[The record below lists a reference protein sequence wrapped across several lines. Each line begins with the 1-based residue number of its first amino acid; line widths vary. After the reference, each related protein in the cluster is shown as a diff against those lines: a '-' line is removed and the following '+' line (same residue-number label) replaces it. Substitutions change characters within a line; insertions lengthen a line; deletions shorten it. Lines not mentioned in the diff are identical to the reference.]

1 MKAKRASFKSRH
13 AKNIA
18 KGPSSPAYWA
28 NKVKWADGGFVR
40 TNYAEGDAV
49 RTQPQNAALGSIADF
64 LKQTYSPRRT
74 QQMQGTMEFLGVP
87 ALARTAERLSYGQ
100 PITNINK
107 ANVPMLP
114 DDTAEAAMLVAPPL
128 ASLAKR
134 VGTNLVQTAPA
145 VARDI
150 VQNVTSPLKS
160 YAVKPKG
167 GNWAPPAGSRDSVT
181 MSVNPIKR
189 NPDVISGDMINQAAG
204 EDLWSKMVDMDVYQH
219 PSSWL
224 RENRPDVLNN
234 LLGAE
239 KGAVNKW
246 LDNKLEKYIR
256 NDMGT
261 PDDPIRLAHE
271 EGFSHIPGEAEELGM
286 WLPEDVAAMRV
297 KAGYPEEG
305 FAVQR
310 HAEAGYPQAMETNSR
325 KAEMW
330 EALSDAEITANPAG
344 EFQERFRMAREMP
357 NFVSNGRQEIA
368 IAERNPWIEKLDP
381 QTPIYKI
388 DRPMDL
394 NENLGFKHMADEI
407 ENMLDPESGLPAA
420 LRMTPQQLDKVTM
433 KQMVEKVDAV
443 NKWRSEEA
451 AKAELGDMMGNMTAT
466 PRLQIPETQLSFVK
480 EPGMTWVDIP
490 ATVDESAMKLCTTIG
505 RQAGWCTQGEG
516 LAKRYGSGE
525 NRLSTLLD
533 AEGRPHAQAMIANQN
548 KNTVSEEEFKPYLQQ
563 AAEMVKKQFSSAV
576 DKDTIAA
583 ATRDYARILAS
594 EKRPKNIIELKPVEN
609 TFSSERAREYKKR
622 DPQYEQKITDSVV
635 EFLNSGK
642 WGHVSDLNHYDI
654 VDLKDTTSLTNY
666 IKQVFGDES
675 GKLPMDYVTKFNQA
689 LIYTPEAPRFMTSRQ
704 FRDFVEPNFGKEGFA
719 EGGSV
724 TKTAAADLMK
734 FLDAQGLTMSDLAA
748 AFGKRGLPLSAA
760 FYSGDLGKDED
771 LELRARRM
779 QKPTI
784 TEAKYGD
791 GGSVDADEQAA
802 FGIYPSAGKRSQRS
816 DIGEKLNSSLVPQ
829 DALDLALTVLP
840 YGKVGKTLAAA
851 IVSGA
856 PAEAQ
861 AGNMSSLLK
870 LVAKEAPEQFH
881 SIREALLRT
890 FNTGLEHSVIGSTR
904 MGGPSKVVQGIN
916 DSVTPSKLDVVN
928 ARRNIDQSGL
938 IDFHTHPRQ
947 NNSVSEFKVTP
958 SDADLQTWMSY
969 YGGSRTATTPNEIK
983 TMVGSPPSRQ
993 DGVTSAY
1000 NFFATNKPNQTLD
1013 RRAYD
1018 AARYEL
1024 QRSKSL
1030 QSLKDIPEVRQYLDT
1045 GGTLGDV
1052 LSSAS
1057 PMVLQKLY
1065 AQKGLG
1071 RHDMRLSNAPVAGP
1085 LGTES
1090 NLFDQIVNPSLEVLK
1105 AKRFAE
1111 GGSVSY
1117 DPTQVDKI
1125 MNSIGTP
1132 RLAEGGSV
1140 DAPDL
1145 EFSEDPEAM
1154 RLYKHAMKQVT
1165 SDRSESNVNTGLS
1178 ARVAGGELSAG
1189 LDMNRMTQGERDQLM
1204 KALAANY
1211 NTNLGDLNLN
1221 ARVQKPLDAKD
1232 IYAGMLNGSI
1242 PLGTGRAMLG
1252 VQGMKT
1258 PYGSGVT
1265 GYNAGWSGQVG
1276 PGNLSANVNIP
1287 KRGGR
1292 SAQVQYQ
1299 IPFAEGGSVSAY
1311 DPNRVD
1317 AILNEIM

>member
-1 MKAKRASFKSRH
+1 MTDRVDKDSLQLNQPRRTPSHPTKSHIVKTKVDGKEKIIRFGEQGASTAGKPKEGESDRMKAKRASFKSRH

-28 NKVKWADGGFVR
+28 NKVKWADGGFVK
-40 TNYAEGDAV
+40 TNYYDGGSMRA
-49 RTQPQNAALGSIADF
+49 QPQNAALGAIADF

-74 QQMQGTMEFLGVP
+74 QQLQGTMEFLGVP
-87 ALARTAERLSYGQ
+87 ALARTTERLSYGQ
-100 PITNINK
+100 PITNVNK
-107 ANVPMLP
+107 ANVPLLP

-134 VGTNLVQTAPA
+134 VGTNLVQTAPY

-167 GNWAPPAGSRDSVT
+167 GNWEPARGSRDSVT

-204 EDLWSKMVDMDVYQH
+204 EDLWSKMVDMDVYH
-219 PSSWL
+219 YPSAWL

-234 LLGAE
+234 LLGPE

-246 LDNKLEKYIR
+246 LDSKLEKYIR

-261 PDDPIRLAHE
+261 PDDPVRLAHE
-271 EGFSHIPGEAEELGM
+271 EGFSHIPGEAEELGA

-305 FAVQR
+305 FAVR
-310 HAEAGYPQAMETNSR
+310 KHAEAGFPEATEVNAR

-330 EALSDAEITANPAG
+330 EALSDAEITASPAG
-344 EFQERFRMAREMP
+344 TMKEAFRL
-357 NFVSNGRQEIA
+357 
-368 IAERNPWIEKLDP
+368 AEQFPDASGGNKNLLWMKKNNPWIEKLDRE
-381 QTPIYKI
+381 TPIYRI

-394 NENLGFKHMADEI
+394 NENLGFGHMADEI

-451 AKAELGDMMGNMTAT
+451 AKAELGDMMGNLTAT
-466 PRLQIPETQLSFVK
+466 ARLEVPDAQLSFVK
-480 EPGMTWVDIP
+480 EPGMKWIDIP
-490 ATVDESAMKLCTTIG
+490 ATTDESAMKLCTTIG

-516 LAKRYGSGE
+516 LAKRYGSGD
-525 NRLSTLLD
+525 NSLTTLID
-533 AEGRPHAQAMIANQN
+533 AEGRPHAQAMLGKPNQSSYDAWFN
-548 KNTVSEEEFKPYLQQ
+548 KY
-563 AAEMVKKQFSSAV
+563 
-576 DKDTIAA
+576 KDTPEVDEFLNWEGQPKV
-583 ATRDYARILAS
+583 TGSLD
-594 EKRPKNIIELKPVEN
+594 KRYQAWAKETGRPIEQVPQDIIELKPVEN
-609 TFSSERAREYKKR
+609 AFNSERAREYTKR
-622 DPQYEQKITDSVV
+622 DPDYKNKITDSVLD
-635 EFLNSGK
+635 FLKSGS
-642 WGHVSDLNHYDI
+642 WGDVKDLHHYDI
-654 VDLKDTTSLTNY
+654 IDAKNPSAIRKFINDNYGGDFGMVDANTIQKDFMKNY
-666 IKQVFGDES
+666 NGERFIKAE
-675 GKLPMDYVTKFNQA
+675 
-689 LIYTPEAPRFMTSRQ
+689 Q
-704 FRDFVEPNFGKEGFA
+704 F
-719 EGGSV
+719 
-724 TKTAAADLMK
+724 
-734 FLDAQGLTMSDLAA
+734 SDLVSDYIPKAD
-748 AFGKRGLPLSAA
+748 GYK
-760 FYSGDLGKDED
+760 E
-771 LELRARRM
+771 
-779 QKPTI
+779 
-784 TEAKYGD
+784 

-802 FGIYPSAGKRSQRS
+802 FGIYPSAGKRSQKS
-816 DIGEKLNSSLVPQ
+816 DIGDKLNASLVPQ

-840 YGKVGKTLAAA
+840 FGKVGKTLAAA

-870 LVAKEAPEQFH
+870 LVAREAPEQFQ

-904 MGGPSKVVQGIN
+904 MGGPSKVVQGVN
-916 DSVTPSKLDVVN
+916 DSVMPNRLDVVK

-958 SDADLQTWMSY
+958 SDADLQTWMTY

-983 TMVGSPPSRQ
+983 TMVGSPFSRQ

-1024 QRSKSL
+1024 QRSKPL
-1030 QSLKDIPEVRQYLDT
+1030 QALKDIPEVRQYLDT

-1052 LSSAS
+1052 LSAAS
-1057 PMVLQKLY
+1057 PMALQKLY

-1085 LGTES
+1085 LGSES
-1090 NLFDQIVNPSLEVLK
+1090 NLFDQIVNPAMEVLDSK
-1105 AKRFAE
+1105 KFGSFAD
-1111 GGSVSY
+1111 GGIVQQN
-1117 DPTQVDKI
+1117 PTTDQ
-1125 MNSIGTP
+1125 
-1132 RLAEGGSV
+1132 
-1140 DAPDL
+1140 
-1145 EFSEDPEAM
+1145 M
-1154 RLYKHAMKQVT
+1154 RY
-1165 SDRSESNVNTGLS
+1165 
-1178 ARVAGGELSAG
+1178 EL
-1189 LDMNRMTQGERDQLM
+1189 MMRR
-1204 KALAANY
+1204 K
-1211 NTNLGDLNLN
+1211 
-1221 ARVQKPLDAKD
+1221 
-1232 IYAGMLNGSI
+1232 
-1242 PLGTGRAMLG
+1242 
-1252 VQGMKT
+1252 
-1258 PYGSGVT
+1258 
-1265 GYNAGWSGQVG
+1265 
-1276 PGNLSANVNIP
+1276 
-1287 KRGGR
+1287 
-1292 SAQVQYQ
+1292 
-1299 IPFAEGGSVSAY
+1299 
-1311 DPNRVD
+1311 
-1317 AILNEIM
+1317 

>member
-1 MKAKRASFKSRH
+1 MTQRVDKDSLPLNQPRRTPSHPTKSHVVKTKVDGKEKIIRFGEQGASTAGKPKEGESDRMKAKRASFKSRH

-40 TNYAEGDAV
+40 TNYAAGDSV
-49 RTQPQNAALGSIADF
+49 RVQPQNAALGAIARA
-64 LKQTYSPRRT
+64 L
-74 QQMQGTMEFLGVP
+74 QGTHDFVSKPFGYENPPVQMLSELIGLP
-87 ALARTAERLSYGQ
+87 ATARTVERMSYGQ

-107 ANVPMLP
+107 ANVPLLP
-114 DDTAEAAMLVAPPL
+114 DDTADAAMTVAPLVGPLGRVAKKTGTAGARMVGEELNRAILDNSGPL
-128 ASLAKR
+128 AKF
-134 VGTNLVQTAPA
+134 VP
-145 VARDI
+145 
-150 VQNVTSPLKS
+150 
-160 YAVKPKG
+160 
-167 GNWAPPAGSRDSVT
+167 
-181 MSVNPIKR
+181 
-189 NPDVISGDMINQAAG
+189 QAAKPLYVVPPQG
-204 EDLWSKMVDMDVYQH
+204 NLNLTPMARSEILKGPEAQT
-219 PSSWL
+219 PENFLNQL
-224 RENRPDVLNN
+224 RGKP
-234 LLGAE
+234 G
-239 KGAVNKW
+239 
-246 LDNKLEKYIR
+246 
-256 NDMGT
+256 MT
-261 PDDPIRLAHE
+261 Q
-271 EGFSHIPGEAEELGM
+271 EGFDDLVKQYQGLEPNTRMTKAEFEQRIPPSQYNKVDLFDASVDTDAHWLTEAENM
-286 WLPEDVAAMRV
+286 VRQD
-297 KAGYPEEG
+297 
-305 FAVQR
+305 Q
-310 HAEAGYPQAMETNSR
+310 S
-325 KAEMW
+325 
-330 EALSDAEITANPAG
+330 EI
-344 EFQERFRMAREMP
+344 
-357 NFVSNGRQEIA
+357 
-368 IAERNPWIEKLDP
+368 
-381 QTPIYKI
+381 Y
-388 DRPMDL
+388 
-394 NENLGFKHMADEI
+394 
-407 ENMLDPESGLPAA
+407 ENMLDRLGAKVNSNNVGLLQEYYNKNLTFEELSPDLKKALTRAEATTPDKMKALDDLYAEERENSINNTYEYIRERMQDEGSGYQGIQRLLENPDRSAEGYFELGVTHPEQTATYKHYSGYSGDEGGLIGHVRGTFIPADATDETRKLINPILSSDEVILAKPNSMVIEEIQSDAQKGVAQTGA
-420 LRMTPQQLDKVTM
+420 LRQAHGTM
-433 KQMVEKVDAV
+433 FK
-443 NKWRSEEA
+443 A
-451 AKAELGDMMGNMTAT
+451 AIQHALEGGADTVYYPTA
-466 PRLQIPETQLSFVK
+466 K
-480 EPGMTWVDIP
+480 
-490 ATVDESAMKLCTTIG
+490 TIG
-505 RQAGWCTQGEG
+505 GIRLKESSAYAPIYDQQIIKEG
-516 LAKRYGSGE
+516 LKP
-525 NRLSTLLD
+525 LLKIPGVDSRKIGD
-533 AEGRPHAQAMIANQN
+533 A
-548 KNTVSEEEFKPYLQQ
+548 Y
-563 AAEMVKKQFSSAV
+563 
-576 DKDTIAA
+576 
-583 ATRDYARILAS
+583 
-594 EKRPKNIIELKPVEN
+594 
-609 TFSSERAREYKKR
+609 
-622 DPQYEQKITDSVV
+622 YEIN
-635 EFLNSGK
+635 F
-642 WGHVSDLNHYDI
+642 
-654 VDLKDTTSLTNY
+654 
-666 IKQVFGDES
+666 
-675 GKLPMDYVTKFNQA
+675 
-689 LIYTPEAPRFMTSRQ
+689 TPEAK
-704 FRDFVEPNFGKEGFA
+704 DFILKGEGQAAPGYA

-724 TKTAAADLMK
+724 MKTAAADLMK
-734 FLDAQGLTMSDLAA
+734 FLDAQGLTMSDVVA

-816 DIGEKLNSSLVPQ
+816 DIGDKLNASLVPQ

-904 MGGPSKVVQGIN
+904 MGGPSKVVQGVN
-916 DSVTPSKLDVVN
+916 DSVVPNKLDVVN

-947 NNSVSEFKVTP
+947 NNSVSEFKITP

-1085 LGTES
+1085 LGTEN

-1117 DPTQVDKI
+1117 DPTQVDHI

-1140 DAPDL
+1140 
-1145 EFSEDPEAM
+1145 
-1154 RLYKHAMKQVT
+1154 T
-1165 SDRSESNVNTGLS
+1165 
-1178 ARVAGGELSAG
+1178 
-1189 LDMNRMTQGERDQLM
+1189 
-1204 KALAANY
+1204 
-1211 NTNLGDLNLN
+1211 
-1221 ARVQKPLDAKD
+1221 
-1232 IYAGMLNGSI
+1232 
-1242 PLGTGRAMLG
+1242 
-1252 VQGMKT
+1252 
-1258 PYGSGVT
+1258 
-1265 GYNAGWSGQVG
+1265 
-1276 PGNLSANVNIP
+1276 
-1287 KRGGR
+1287 
-1292 SAQVQYQ
+1292 
-1299 IPFAEGGSVSAY
+1299 AY
-1311 DPNRVD
+1311 DPSRVD
-1317 AILNEIM
+1317 AILNQFM

>member
-1 MKAKRASFKSRH
+1 MTDRVDKDSLPLNQPRRTPSHPTKSHIVKTKVDGKEKIIRFGEQGASTAGKPKEGESDRMKAKRASFKSRH

-40 TNYAEGDAV
+40 TNYAAGDSV
-49 RTQPQNAALGSIADF
+49 RVQPQNAALGAIARA
-64 LKQTYSPRRT
+64 L
-74 QQMQGTMEFLGVP
+74 QGTHDFVSKPFGYENPPVQMLSELIGLP
-87 ALARTAERLSYGQ
+87 ATARTVERMSYGQ

-107 ANVPMLP
+107 ANVPLLP
-114 DDTAEAAMLVAPPL
+114 DDTADAAMTVAPLVGPLGRVAKKTGTAGARMVGEELNRAILDNSGPL
-128 ASLAKR
+128 AKFVPQAAK
-134 VGTNLVQTAPA
+134 
-145 VARDI
+145 
-150 VQNVTSPLKS
+150 PL

-234 LLGAE
+234 LLGPE

-271 EGFSHIPGEAEELGM
+271 EGFSHIPGNAADDLGA

-305 FAVQR
+305 FAVKR
-310 HAEAGYPQAMETNSR
+310 HAEAGFPEATEANAR
-325 KAEMW
+325 KAELW
-330 EALSDAEITANPAG
+330 ENLADTEITSQPAGTMKEAFRLAEQFSDASSGNKALV
-344 EFQERFRMAREMP
+344 QMKKD
-357 NFVSNGRQEIA
+357 
-368 IAERNPWIEKLDP
+368 NPWIEKLDRE
-381 QTPIYKI
+381 TPIYKI

-394 NENLGFKHMADEI
+394 NENLGFGHMADEI
-407 ENMLDPESGLPAA
+407 ENMLDPTSGLPAA

-443 NKWRSEEA
+443 NKWRAEEA
-451 AKAELGDMMGNMTAT
+451 SKAELGDMMSNMTAT
-466 PRLQIPETQLSFVK
+466 PRLQIPNTQLSFVK

-516 LAKRYGSGE
+516 LAKRYGSGD

-533 AEGRPHAQAMIANQN
+533 AEGRPHAQAMVANPN
-548 KNTVSEEEFKPYLQQ
+548 KNTINEEEFKPYLDQ
-563 AAEMVKKQFSSAV
+563 AAEMVKEKFPANADQGTV
-576 DKDTIAA
+576 AA

-622 DPQYEQKITDSVV
+622 DSKYEQKITDSVV
-635 EFLNSGK
+635 EFLNSAK

-724 TKTAAADLMK
+724 TKSAAADLMK
-734 FLDAQGLTMSDLAA
+734 FLDAQGLTMADLAA

-784 TEAKYGD
+784 TEAKY
-791 GGSVDADEQAA
+791 
-802 FGIYPSAGKRSQRS
+802 
-816 DIGEKLNSSLVPQ
+816 
-829 DALDLALTVLP
+829 
-840 YGKVGKTLAAA
+840 
-851 IVSGA
+851 
-856 PAEAQ
+856 
-861 AGNMSSLLK
+861 
-870 LVAKEAPEQFH
+870 
-881 SIREALLRT
+881 
-890 FNTGLEHSVIGSTR
+890 
-904 MGGPSKVVQGIN
+904 
-916 DSVTPSKLDVVN
+916 
-928 ARRNIDQSGL
+928 
-938 IDFHTHPRQ
+938 
-947 NNSVSEFKVTP
+947 
-958 SDADLQTWMSY
+958 
-969 YGGSRTATTPNEIK
+969 
-983 TMVGSPPSRQ
+983 
-993 DGVTSAY
+993 
-1000 NFFATNKPNQTLD
+1000 
-1013 RRAYD
+1013 
-1018 AARYEL
+1018 
-1024 QRSKSL
+1024 
-1030 QSLKDIPEVRQYLDT
+1030 
-1045 GGTLGDV
+1045 
-1052 LSSAS
+1052 
-1057 PMVLQKLY
+1057 
-1065 AQKGLG
+1065 
-1071 RHDMRLSNAPVAGP
+1071 
-1085 LGTES
+1085 
-1090 NLFDQIVNPSLEVLK
+1090 
-1105 AKRFAE
+1105 AE

-1117 DPTQVDKI
+1117 DPTQVDRI
-1125 MNSIGTP
+1125 MNSLGTP

-1140 DAPDL
+1140 DAPDI
-1145 EFSEDPEAM
+1145 EFRDDPEAM
-1154 RLYKHAMKQVT
+1154 RLYKHAMKQVASGR
-1165 SDRSESNVNTGLS
+1165 SDSSVGAGMS
-1178 ARVAGGELSAG
+1178 GRVAGGELSAG
-1189 LDMNRMTQGERDQLM
+1189 FDMNRMAQDERDQLM

-1211 NTNLGDLNLN
+1211 NTNFGDVNVN

-1276 PGNLSANVNIP
+1276 PGNLSANVNVP

-1299 IPFAEGGSVSAY
+1299 IPFAAGGSVSAY
-1311 DPNRVD
+1311 DPSRVD